1 MPKDKTPSSVVTQ
14 QLQMTLSKWDTEDA
28 AKAFPIQGTN
38 EIPELSNAELVHLR
52 VRVIALENLVIAL
65 LAQGTDQQLAVARE
79 MAGYITPR
87 PGFYPAPFDDPCGI
101 PNGQQRRPC
110 SEISK
115 TVRSMSVSLAS
126 MP

>member
-79 MAGYITPR
+79 MAGYVTPR
-87 PGFYPAPFDDPCGI
+87 PGFTQHPLTIHAASQMVNSVD
-101 PNGQQRRPC
+101 RA
-110 SEISK
+110 
-115 TVRSMSVSLAS
+115 VRFRKLSGA
-126 MP
+126 